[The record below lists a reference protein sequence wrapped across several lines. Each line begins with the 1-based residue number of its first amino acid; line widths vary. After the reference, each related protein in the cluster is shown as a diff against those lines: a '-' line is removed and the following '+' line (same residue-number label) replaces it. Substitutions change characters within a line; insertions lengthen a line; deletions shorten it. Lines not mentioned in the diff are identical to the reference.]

1 MHTTVHSK
9 TASAHTA
16 VHANAAGM
24 MVRPVAATMLDA
36 SWIFPKLHNLQAAL
50 FFGLCQNCSRQVM
63 WYRCF

>member
-36 SWIFPKLHNLQAAL
+36 LLSMPMLLVWWSGQWRPQ
-50 FFGLCQNCSRQVM
+50 C
-63 WYRCF
+63 